1 MTILQDILNEKRREV
16 AQLNEHHFQ
25 SVETN
30 KHVPKI
36 TDTFRNSQS
45 MNIIAEMKRA
55 SPSKGI
61 INATFDPVE
70 QAKQYEAL
78 GANALSVLTDK
89 TFFKGSMADLVAVR
103 KAVDLPILCKDFIID
118 PIQIDQAHAA
128 GATIILLIA
137 AALSKKEFIELY
149 QYASSKGLEVL
160 CEVHDKEE
168 MNFVLDLNVP
178 IIGINNRNLETFT
191 VDLATTT
198 KLATLAT
205 KSEAIIVSESGL
217 KTRDD
222 VQQVEKYGAHAILV
236 GETLMRSHDLQQ
248 TITELRVPIHKE
260 RNIHAR

>member
-1 MTILQDILNEKRREV
+1 
-16 AQLNEHHFQ
+16 
-25 SVETN
+25 
-30 KHVPKI
+30 
-36 TDTFRNSQS
+36 
-45 MNIIAEMKRA
+45 
-55 SPSKGI
+55 
-61 INATFDPVE
+61 
-70 QAKQYEAL
+70 
-78 GANALSVLTDK
+78 
-89 TFFKGSMADLVAVR
+89 VAVR

-222 VQQVEKYGAHAILV
+222 VEQVEKSGAHAILV

-260 RNIHAR
+260 RNIHARYNMWDFDKKKRTYSDPKRGGFNRIRLCNKYASTYSRRSSDSHCFPSPIH

>member
-1 MTILQDILNEKRREV
+1 MTILQDILNKKRQEV

-45 MNIIAEMKRA
+45 MNIIAEIKRA

-61 INATFDPVE
+61 INATVDPV
-70 QAKQYEAL
+70 QRAKQYEAL
-78 GANALSVLTDK
+78 GADAISVLTDQ

-137 AALSKKEFIELY
+137 AALSKKEFTELY
-149 QYASSKGLEVL
+149 HYATKKGLEVL
-160 CEVHDKEE
+160 SEVHDEEE

-178 IIGINNRNLETFT
+178 IIGINNRNLKTFT
-191 VDLATTT
+191 VNLATTK
-198 KLATLAT
+198 KLATLAAN
-205 KSEAIIVSESGL
+205 SEAIIVSESGL
-217 KTRDD
+217 KTSDD
-222 VQQVEKYGAHAILV
+222 VRQVEKYGANTILV
-236 GETLMRSHDLQQ
+236 GETLMRSYDLQQ
-248 TITELRVPIHKE
+248 TMTELRVPICKE
-260 RNIHAR
+260 GNRHAR